1 MQIRPPLLWA
11 YAKHA
16 KGVGQG
22 RGVGT
27 YLCGFVSQLNN
38 LGVKGQRKVLAC
50 AS

>member
-1 MQIRPPLLWA
+1 MQIRLHYCGRMLSMPT
-11 YAKHA
+11 
-16 KGVGQG
+16 GRSGG